1 MLTGLMAATTLP
13 NSLQAKSTIG
23 DQAAFMKA
31 LEEKPWLLGYLG
43 TRKAELRATLNSVSG
58 RLPNDLEGSFYR
70 NGPALHNI
78 GADRFKHWFDAPG
91 MIQQFTFAN
100 RKVTH
105 LGRLVETSRNITEF
119 NADEIVFSAYGT
131 HSHNLKSGLSAD
143 AQNTGNISLV
153 QHAGE
158 LLALWEGGSA
168 HIIDPKSLETLG
180 RKDWSPE
187 TTGLPFGAHPK
198 IDQDGSMWNIGYS
211 TDPAVLILYHIAA
224 NGQLLK
230 AQILPQTVTP
240 MIHDFMI
247 TASKIVIVAPPYEA
261 SHKVRAPFI
270 DKFEWKP
277 SQPTRILVIEK
288 DSLGDVSII
297 DTDPFWVFHFG
308 NAYDL
313 SATEIGFD
321 FVRHDN
327 PNFNIKDAFVA
338 MDGSW
343 DGAGSSASNYV
354 QAKLDLVKKTALLE
368 KSSAFGQV
376 EFIQTDSRKNRQPHR
391 FTLMICQPEGLDVFG
406 YNRLLL
412 IDRHSGNTSHFDVG
426 STEIL
431 EEHLIVP
438 KPNREE
444 AFWIIGTA
452 LDWQVG
458 VTNLSVYE
466 GANLADGPI
475 FKAALDLALPLGLHG
490 TFTPYGS
497 V

>member
-1 MLTGLMAATTLP
+1 
-13 NSLQAKSTIG
+13 
-23 DQAAFMKA
+23 
-31 LEEKPWLLGYLG
+31 
-43 TRKAELRATLNSVSG
+43 
-58 RLPNDLEGSFYR
+58 
-70 NGPALHNI
+70 
-78 GADRFKHWFDAPG
+78 
-91 MIQQFTFAN
+91 
-100 RKVTH
+100 
-105 LGRLVETSRNITEF
+105 
-119 NADEIVFSAYGT
+119 
-131 HSHNLKSGLSAD
+131 
-143 AQNTGNISLV
+143 
-153 QHAGE
+153 
-158 LLALWEGGSA
+158 
-168 HIIDPKSLETLG
+168 
-180 RKDWSPE
+180 
-187 TTGLPFGAHPK
+187 
-198 IDQDGSMWNIGYS
+198 MWNIGYS
-211 TDPAVLILYHIAA
+211 TDPAALILYHIAA

-261 SHKVRAPFI
+261 SHKVRAPYI

-308 NAYDL
+308 NAYDI

-354 QAKLDLVKKTALLE
+354 QAKLDLVKKTALPE
-368 KSSAFGQV
+368 KNLRRSVRLNLFKLTVG
-376 EFIQTDSRKNRQPHR
+376 KNRQPHR
-391 FTLMICQPEGLDVFG
+391 FTLMISQPGLDVFG

-444 AFWIIGTA
+444 AFWVIGTA

-475 FKAALDLALPLGLHG
+475 FKAALDLALLLVYRNIYALWQCLAWDQITFGRVCRYIITQLSCPLH
-490 TFTPYGS
+490 FPS
-497 V
+497 